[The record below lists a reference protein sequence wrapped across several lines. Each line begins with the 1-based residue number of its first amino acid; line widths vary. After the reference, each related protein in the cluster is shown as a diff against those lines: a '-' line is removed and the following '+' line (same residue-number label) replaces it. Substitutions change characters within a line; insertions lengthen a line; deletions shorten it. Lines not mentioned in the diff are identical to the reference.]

1 MLWVV
6 LALTAGV
13 TLGSIHHE
21 GQVREEQLCG
31 VVINV
36 HHNAEFRLST
46 EKQNL
51 SGTLDY
57 LHDPD
62 SKKDSPSL
70 YKRVQENLP
79 VARLRVIEA
88 QAGVTA
94 TKVPPVCEK
103 YV

>member
-1 MLWVV
+1 MALLGGV
-6 LALTAGV
+6 LV
-13 TLGSIHHE
+13 GSVHHE
-21 GQVREEQLCG
+21 GDVREEQLCG

-51 SGTLDY
+51 NGTLDY
-57 LHDPD
+57 LKDPG
-62 SKKDSPSL
+62 SKHDSPSL
-70 YKRVQENLP
+70 YKRVKENLP

-94 TKVPPVCEK
+94 TKIPPVCEK